1 MTVTS
6 TAHHRPH
13 PTPRDYWIVALIL
26 AVITAAE
33 VSVTYIDFLDPA
45 VAPLLLVMAAA
56 KFLIVVGWY
65 MHLRFDA
72 PIYRKLF
79 YLGVIAAPILFGVVL
94 FTFGVLIG

>member
-1 MTVTS
+1 MSS
-6 TAHHRPH
+6 TAAHRPH
-13 PTPRDYWIVALIL
+13 PTPRDYWIVAVVLG
-26 AVITAAE
+26 VITAAE
-33 VSVTYIDFLDPA
+33 VSVTYLDFLDPA
-45 VAPLLLVMAAA
+45 VAPMLLVMAAA

-79 YLGVIAAPILFGVVL
+79 YIGVVAAPILFGAVL

>member
-1 MTVTS
+1 MSS
-6 TAHHRPH
+6 TAVHRPH
-13 PTPRDYWIVALIL
+13 PTPRDYWIVAVVLG
-26 AVITAAE
+26 VITAAE
-33 VSVTYIDFLDPA
+33 VSVTYLDFLDPA
-45 VAPLLLVMAAA
+45 VAPMLLVMAAA

-79 YLGVIAAPILFGVVL
+79 YIGVVAAPILFGAVL